1 MGRKS
6 KKTLLLEECASYF
19 TPSVIE
25 QMKDLS
31 YEEISERLEKEK
43 LTSLSPYDYFQ
54 GVKDSIKTMNS
65 EDLSK
70 MYTVAESL
78 MEKYKLFG
86 QEKALK
92 RLAFHIKTLLKEY
105 DIINLG
111 VDRFVYKNDITNY
124 IDNVSKKPVKIIE
137 MKNYPREIPDEMI
150 DVVQK
155 TKGLFDEFYVLFT
168 DYSGELE
175 KEVEKERDPILF
187 GGFCTKSRD
196 IVADRFYYLGDWIDE
211 YCDLT
216 LDKLVSETSKD
227 IVKTISIPSNRDE
240 LITQLNSYEE
250 KDDRYYV
257 GTQKKEHFFKRVVNA
272 IKGK

>member
-31 YEEISERLEKEK
+31 YEEIAERLEKEK

-196 IVADRFYYLGDWIDE
+196 IVADRFYYLGDWVDE

-216 LDKLVSETSKD
+216 LDRLVSETSKG

-240 LITQLNSYEE
+240 LIAQLNSYEE
-250 KDDRYYV
+250 KDNKFYV
-257 GTQKKEHFFKRVVNA
+257 GTQKKEHFFKRVINA
-272 IKGK
+272 TKGK

>member
-43 LTSLSPYDYFQ
+43 LISLSPYDYFQ

-240 LITQLNSYEE
+240 LIAQLNSYEE
-250 KDDRYYV
+250 KDNKYYV

>member
-1 MGRKS
+1 
-6 KKTLLLEECASYF
+6 
-19 TPSVIE
+19 
-25 QMKDLS
+25 
-31 YEEISERLEKEK
+31 
-43 LTSLSPYDYFQ
+43 
-54 GVKDSIKTMNS
+54 
-65 EDLSK
+65 
-70 MYTVAESL
+70 
-78 MEKYKLFG
+78 
-86 QEKALK
+86 
-92 RLAFHIKTLLKEY
+92 
-105 DIINLG
+105 
-111 VDRFVYKNDITNY
+111 
-124 IDNVSKKPVKIIE
+124 

-240 LITQLNSYEE
+240 LIAQLNSYEE
-250 KDDRYYV
+250 KDNKFYV
-257 GTQKKEHFFKRVVNA
+257 GTQKKEHFFKRVISA